1 MKEDLEKV
9 ITYLEDLISSMDYD
23 CYLNEEEKLIK
34 EKLESALVNLESVK
48 EKIIEIEEEEL

>member
-34 EKLESALVNLESVK
+34 EKLESALINLESVK
-48 EKIIEIEEEEL
+48 EKISEIEMEEL

>member
-48 EKIIEIEEEEL
+48 EKISEIEEEEL

>member
-34 EKLESALVNLESVK
+34 EKLESALLNLESVK
-48 EKIIEIEEEEL
+48 EKISEIEFED

>member
-1 MKEDLEKV
+1 MKEDLEKI

-34 EKLESALVNLESVK
+34 EKLENALINLEGVK
-48 EKIIEIEEEEL
+48 EKISEIEVQD

>member
-1 MKEDLEKV
+1 MKEDLEKI

-34 EKLESALVNLESVK
+34 EKLESALVNLEGVK
-48 EKIIEIEEEEL
+48 EKISEIEVQD

>member
-34 EKLESALVNLESVK
+34 EKLENALINLEGVK
-48 EKIIEIEEEEL
+48 EKISEIEVQD

>member
-23 CYLNEEEKLIK
+23 CYLNEKEKSIK
-34 EKLESALVNLESVK
+34 EKLESALLNLESVK
-48 EKIIEIEEEEL
+48 EKISEIEEEEL

>member
-23 CYLNEEEKLIK
+23 CYLNEEEKSIK
-34 EKLESALVNLESVK
+34 EKLESALLNLESVK
-48 EKIIEIEEEEL
+48 EKISEIEEEEL

>member
-34 EKLESALVNLESVK
+34 EKLESALLNLESVK
-48 EKIIEIEEEEL
+48 EKSSEIEFED